1 MRIDILSIFP
11 GYFDIPINE
20 GILKIA
26 RDKGLLI
33 IKTIDIR
40 DFTEDKHRQ
49 VDDYPYGG
57 GPGMVMKPDP
67 VFKAVESVLDE
78 RPESWREQARTVLL
92 TPRGKQFDQSMAAE
106 FAGEERIVLICGH
119 YEGID
124 ERVHQ
129 KVSDEV
135 SIGDYV
141 LSGGEPAALVFV
153 DAITRLLKG
162 VLGSA
167 ESLAEE
173 SFIEGLLEY
182 PQYTRPA
189 LYEGMKVP
197 DVLLSGDHAKIASWK
212 RMESIRQTYKIRPDI
227 LKKASLSQA
236 EKDFIKALNE
246 QKDKGEGKDEQDRVV

>member
-11 GYFDIPINE
+11 GYFEMPINE

-26 RDKGLLI
+26 REKGLLEI
-33 IKTIDIR
+33 NTVNVR

-67 VFKAVESVLDE
+67 VFKAVESVLGE
-78 RPESWREQARTVLL
+78 RTGSWRKRARTVLL

-106 FAGEERIVLICGH
+106 FAGEKRLVLICGH

-153 DAITRLLKG
+153 DAIVRLLKG

-173 SFIEGLLEY
+173 SFIQGLLEY

-197 DVLLSGDHAKIASWK
+197 DILLSGDHAKIASWK
-212 RMESIRQTYKIRPDI
+212 RMESIKQTYKMRPDI
-227 LKKASLSQA
+227 LEKADLSQE
-236 EKDFIKALNE
+236 EKDLVNALKE
-246 QKDKGEGKDEQDRVV
+246 QKDKGEGKDEQDSVV